1 MSSLAGGGELMEDRR
16 PAIYQANPLIEARK
30 AMNAIEM
37 RLFML
42 ALQDVNPHLSANDK
56 YYDTEF
62 KETHIRPGELK
73 RIMGNGAYIPLLD
86 EACDRLTSQNVCIK
100 ENEDKFTYYPLFSF
114 IQYEKGDG
122 LRIQFNNKMRD
133 LILGIFESGHP
144 YTKIN
149 MKQIF
154 YLGSA
159 YAMRLL
165 EIMLQYQGMKCN
177 NIIKRT
183 VALDELRFMLNI
195 DKEQYARVNDFKRK
209 VLDTAVNEINEST
222 QYSIRYEDE
231 KAGRKIV
238 AFSFYMDCNDVISK
252 DEVIEEE
259 IKLEMPPSKKKRYG
273 LSKQAINKLTTIC
286 GSNEE
291 FEIRMEHA
299 LQLAET
305 RKPDN
310 LQGFLYNAIKDN
322 YRQQDLDMQAAIE
335 RELMAIKENNEWE
348 QVAKKL
354 FGGEVSIDESKEEIP
369 FDKNNKI
376 EAAIVKVICK
386 ELRDRK
392 LSFTSRSRL
401 EDHNMSVERFLELYA

>member
-1 MSSLAGGGELMEDRR
+1 MEDRR

-30 AMNAIEM
+30 AMNALEM

-177 NIIKRT
+177 NVIKRT

-195 DKEQYARVNDFKRK
+195 DKEQYTRVNDFKRK

-231 KAGRKIV
+231 KSGRKIV
-238 AFSFYMDCNDVISK
+238 AFSFVMDCNEVISK
-252 DEVIEEE
+252 EAVVDET
-259 IKLEMPPSKKKRYG
+259 IKLEMPPTKKKRYG

-286 GSNEE
+286 GGNEE
-291 FEIRMEHA
+291 FELRMEHA

-310 LQGFLYNAIKDN
+310 LQGFLYNAIKEN
-322 YRQQDLDMQAAIE
+322 YRQQDMDAKAAIE
-335 RELMAIKENNEWE
+335 REMQAIEENKEWE
-348 QVAKKL
+348 QIAAKM
-354 FGGEVSIDESKEEIP
+354 FAGDISIDKERPEIP
-369 FDKNNKI
+369 FDLNNPM
-376 EAAIVKVICK
+376 ELAIVKLIK
-386 ELRDRK
+386 KSLQDRMMD
-392 LSFTSRSRL
+392 FTTRSRL
-401 EDHNMSVERFLELYA
+401 EDHNMSVSRFIELYGNKLA

>member
-1 MSSLAGGGELMEDRR
+1 MEDRR

-30 AMNAIEM
+30 AMNALEM

-177 NIIKRT
+177 NVIKRT

-195 DKEQYARVNDFKRK
+195 DKEQYTRVNDFKRK

-231 KAGRKIV
+231 KSGRKIV
-238 AFSFYMDCNDVISK
+238 AFSFYMDCNEVLSK
-252 DEVIEEE
+252 EAVVDET
-259 IKLEMPPSKKKRYG
+259 IKLEMPPTKKKRYG
-273 LSKQAINKLTTIC
+273 LSKQAINTLTTIC

-291 FEIRMEHA
+291 FELRMEHA

-322 YRQQDLDMQAAIE
+322 YRQQDMDAKAAIE
-335 RELMAIKENNEWE
+335 REMQAIQENQEWE
-348 QVAKKL
+348 QVALKM
-354 FGGEVSIDESKEEIP
+354 FAGEIGVNEERPEIP
-369 FDKNNKI
+369 FDLSNPM
-376 EAAIVKVICK
+376 ELAIVKLIK
-386 ELRDRK
+386 KSLKDRMMD
-392 LSFTSRSRL
+392 FTTRSRL
-401 EDHNMSVERFLELYA
+401 EDHNMSVSRFIELYGNTIA

>member
-1 MSSLAGGGELMEDRR
+1 MEDRR

-30 AMNAIEM
+30 AMNALEM

-177 NIIKRT
+177 NVIKRT

-195 DKEQYARVNDFKRK
+195 DKEQYTRVNDFKRK

-231 KAGRKIV
+231 KSGRKIV
-238 AFSFYMDCNDVISK
+238 AFSFYMDCNEVLSK
-252 DEVIEEE
+252 EAVVDET
-259 IKLEMPPSKKKRYG
+259 IKLEMPPTKKKRYG
-273 LSKQAINKLTTIC
+273 LSKQAINTLTTIC

-291 FEIRMEHA
+291 FELRMEHA

-322 YRQQDLDMQAAIE
+322 YRQQDMDAKAAIE
-335 RELMAIKENNEWE
+335 REMQAIQENQEWE
-348 QVAKKL
+348 QVALKM
-354 FGGEVSIDESKEEIP
+354 FAGEIRVNEERPEIP
-369 FDKNNKI
+369 FDLSNPM
-376 EAAIVKVICK
+376 ELAIVKLIK
-386 ELRDRK
+386 KSLKDRMMD
-392 LSFTSRSRL
+392 FTTRSRL
-401 EDHNMSVERFLELYA
+401 EDHNMSVSRFIELYGNTIA